1 VGRGGGRERGGWCM
15 TGKVGKQKERKRK
28 EGGKGCVDAIV

>member
-1 VGRGGGRERGGWCM
+1 M

-28 EGGKGCVDAIV
+28 EGGKGCADAIVGQSSRENGREEH